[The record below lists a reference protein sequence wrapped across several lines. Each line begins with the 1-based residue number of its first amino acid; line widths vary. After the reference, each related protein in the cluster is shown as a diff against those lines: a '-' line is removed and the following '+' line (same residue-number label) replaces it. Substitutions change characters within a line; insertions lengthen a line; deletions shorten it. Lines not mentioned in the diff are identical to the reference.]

1 MDNIFNFKNHN
12 DEVSIKH
19 NQEVIENLTE
29 EQNTKINEL
38 RTLILDDYKKKWPVV
53 AQDMTLYRFL
63 QARKWVVV
71 NALEMLTNH
80 LEWRQ
85 KTYPIPKSK
94 WINDPFFTK
103 GSCLLGSGIDSGGR
117 PILVMKSGRFPVAE
131 RNLENCVDGFIA
143 LLTEMSNIY
152 GLHTRFTILYD
163 RQNFVKKDN
172 LDLDLLKAIAKI
184 FSDNS
189 PESMER
195 TCVYPCGP
203 ILRGLWQIVKWFFD
217 PVTRNKVSMLGSPE
231 AFKEYVPP
239 DQLMK
244 DMGGTSDFVWEEN
257 DEKLWEE
264 FVKLL
269 PEETTDNWKAKQK
282 TCDL

>member
-53 AQDMTLYRFL
+53 TQDMTLYRFL

>member
-19 NQEVIENLTE
+19 NQEVIKNLTE

-94 WINDPFFTK
+94 WIKDPFFTK

-217 PVTRNKVSMLGSPE
+217 PVTRNKISMLGSPE
-231 AFKEYVPP
+231 AFKEYVPS
-239 DQLMK
+239 DQLMR

>member
-53 AQDMTLYRFL
+53 TQDMTLYRFL

-231 AFKEYVPP
+231 AFKEYVPS

>member
-19 NQEVIENLTE
+19 NQEVIVNLTE

-38 RTLILDDYKKKWPVV
+38 RSLILDDYKKKWPVV

>member
-1 MDNIFNFKNHN
+1 MDNMFNFKNHN

-19 NQEVIENLTE
+19 NEEVISNLT
-29 EQNTKINEL
+29 QDQKTKIEEL
-38 RTLILDDYKKKWPVV
+38 RTLIDSGHKKKWPVV
-53 AQDMTLYRFL
+53 CQDMTLYRFL
-63 QARKWVVV
+63 QARKWVVE
-71 NALEMLTNH
+71 NALEMLVNH

-94 WINDPFFTK
+94 WVNDPFFTK

-117 PILVMKSGRFPVAE
+117 PILVMKSGRFPVAD
-131 RNLENCVDGFIA
+131 RNLENCVDGFVA
-143 LLTEMSNIY
+143 LLTEMTNIY

-195 TCVYPCGP
+195 ACVYPCGA

-217 PVTRNKVSMLGSPE
+217 PVTRNKISMLGSPE
-231 AFKEYVPP
+231 AFKDYVPS
-239 DQLMK
+239 DQLMN
-244 DMGGTSDFVWEEN
+244 DMGGTSNFVWEEN

-269 PEETTDNWKAKQK
+269 PEETTDNWKSKQK
-282 TCDL
+282 SCDL

>member
-1 MDNIFNFKNHN
+1 
-12 DEVSIKH
+12 
-19 NQEVIENLTE
+19 
-29 EQNTKINEL
+29 
-38 RTLILDDYKKKWPVV
+38 
-53 AQDMTLYRFL
+53 
-63 QARKWVVV
+63 
-71 NALEMLTNH
+71 
-80 LEWRQ
+80 
-85 KTYPIPKSK
+85 
-94 WINDPFFTK
+94 
-103 GSCLLGSGIDSGGR
+103 
-117 PILVMKSGRFPVAE
+117 
-131 RNLENCVDGFIA
+131 
-143 LLTEMSNIY
+143 MSNIY

-231 AFKEYVPP
+231 AFKEYVPS

-282 TCDL
+282 YCDL